1 MANIPWDHITDTY
14 TYAQRRILWFNL
26 NDHNH
31 QGDLVTL
38 IAVRPSSSGR
48 RRINFRG
55 TGVAR
60 EGYFGQ
66 SEDAFNRAM
75 ALLVAELRVL
85 NLTTNQV
92 MFYAIIN

>member
-14 TYAQRRILWFNL
+14 TYAQRRILWYNL

-38 IAVRPSSSGR
+38 VAVRPSSSGR
-48 RRINFRG
+48 RRVNFRG
-55 TGVAR
+55 TAVAR

-66 SEDAFNRAM
+66 SEAAFDRAM
-75 ALLVAELRVL
+75 ALIVAELRNLNIATTDVL
-85 NLTTNQV
+85 
-92 MFYAIIN
+92 FYAIIN